1 MKRRNLL
8 TAMGLGLGG
17 AVLATPA
24 IAQGPPQIRWPLAA
38 TFPRELDILNGGV
51 EVLVRRVAG
60 LTGNRFVIGHD
71 PSLRPKMD
79 QPMLDFVGSGGAP
92 IGLGVSY
99 QAMDREPA
107 LVFDTSVPFG
117 LNARQQNAWM
127 YQGGGL
133 ALMRELLADH
143 DVIPFPV
150 GNTGSQLG
158 GWFRREIRAAQDLN
172 GLKFRVSGMAADV
185 LHRLGGQPQ
194 RTGYAG
200 LRTALE
206 DKTLDAAAWAG
217 PHDDLRLGLHKVAP
231 YCYYPGFLEGNAQ
244 LSCYVNRQA
253 WDRLPSEYREA
264 VEVACAEANL
274 WVTARYD
281 ALNPAA
287 LKQLTAEGAILRPF
301 PLEILRAAHRAT
313 EEQLEA
319 LASVNGRFRKVY
331 ASWKPFRD
339 AQHLWF
345 RIAENSFDRSAS
357 LQPPETSRN

>member
-17 AVLATPA
+17 AVLAAPA
-24 IAQGPPQIRWPLAA
+24 VAQGPPQTRWPLST
-38 TFPRELDILNGGV
+38 TFPQELDVLNGGV
-51 EVLVRRVAG
+51 EVLVHRVAR

-71 PSLRPKMD
+71 PTLRPQAD
-79 QPMLDFVGSGGAP
+79 QPMLDFIGSGAAP
-92 IGLGVSY
+92 IGLGASY
-99 QAMDREPA
+99 QAMDRDPA

-133 ALMRELLADH
+133 ALVRELLADH
-143 DVIPFPV
+143 GVVPFPV
-150 GNTGSQLG
+150 ANTGSQLG

-172 GLKFRVSGMAADV
+172 GLRFRVSGMAADV
-185 LHRLGGQPQ
+185 LRRLGANPL
-194 RTGYAG
+194 RIGYAA
-200 LRTALE
+200 LRTELK
-206 DKTLDAAAWAG
+206 DRTLDAAAWAG
-217 PHDDLRLGLHKVAP
+217 PHDDLRLGLHKAAH

-253 WDRLPSEYREA
+253 WDRLPQEYREA

-274 WVTARYD
+274 WITARYD
-281 ALNPAA
+281 TLNPAA
-287 LKQLTAEGAILRPF
+287 LKQLTAEGALLRPF
-301 PLEILRAAHRAT
+301 PLEVLRAGHRAT
-313 EEQLEA
+313 EEQLETTA
-319 LASVNGRFRKVY
+319 AADGRFRKVY
-331 ASWKPFRD
+331 RSWKPFRD

-357 LQPPETSRN
+357 LQPPEKSRN